1 MECSFKIVFISLTR
15 RGIFWFILPI
25 WLHCSFMPLHP
36 EWHVLWIKHYLLI
49 LLVCCV
55 SDDDDDDEDDEAA
68 LILELEQIR
77 KERAEE
83 KLRKVR
89 VTLSRDYSTL
99 NWYPNLVLLIGAN
112 ELAIYNMFVR
122 ILYVGQPKQ

>member
-1 MECSFKIVFISLTR
+1 M
-15 RGIFWFILPI
+15 
-25 WLHCSFMPLHP
+25 
-36 EWHVLWIKHYLLI
+36 
-49 LLVCCV
+49 CCV

-99 NWYPNLVLLIGAN
+99 DWYPSLALLIGAN
-112 ELAIYNMFVR
+112 ELALYNMFVR